1 MYTKKQDNMAVP
13 FSASPSK
20 PMPLFLEQGYP
31 AVLWCVPKRMLNT
44 FQRPTSVTVWCLLLY
59 SFCTEHLWLLR
70 ILLCV
75 HICIVEL
82 SSLILYK
89 ERRGGHWHLHRDCS
103 DSLPPS
109 WTIYWTILTLRL
121 CCFLKSPSSLF
132 LLHYWNT
139 CTSLKSTKIVKRV
152 VSNSL
157 RVLVGIS
164 WVSGTSFRRAHCFLR
179 VLDVYWC
186 ETLWR
191 GRHLILP
198 SLVWFCS
205 LAVPGLLSS
214 RLSSIYW

>member
-1 MYTKKQDNMAVP
+1 MTNTGLIVELQTSLAFIGDSPTVLPRLSSNSWSPCLSHSSVIITGLHNHTQLSRWLFNTLTSFLLMYTKKQDNMAVP

-20 PMPLFLEQGYP
+20 PMPLFLEQGHP

-44 FQRPTSVTVWCLLLY
+44 FHRPTSVIVWCLLLY

-89 ERRGGHWHLHRDCS
+89 ERRGAHWHLHRDCS

-121 CCFLKSPSSLF
+121 CYFLKSPSSLF

-139 CTSLKSTKIVKRV
+139 CTSL
-152 VSNSL
+152 
-157 RVLVGIS
+157 
-164 WVSGTSFRRAHCFLR
+164 
-179 VLDVYWC
+179 
-186 ETLWR
+186 
-191 GRHLILP
+191 
-198 SLVWFCS
+198 
-205 LAVPGLLSS
+205 
-214 RLSSIYW
+214 